1 MEKRSL
7 LMLSIFCL
15 PAASQF
21 LDQHGFHPSHSFYD
35 CTLLPSTH
43 SRVINRPRKPRGRTC
58 QTHTHNTYMHALLG
72 WKGFAAFVLLLL
84 ACSTLDSRLVR
95 FTAHL
100 LKKGTTLYCQKVI
113 QQRLDCPGCLNTLQE
128 WRCRRFPLHCAA
140 HAYRHSYHHS
150 IMHY

>member
-58 QTHTHNTYMHALLG
+58 QTHPHTCMLFWVGKVLQPSYSCYLPAVHSTRGWLGLQLTY
-72 WKGFAAFVLLLL
+72 
-84 ACSTLDSRLVR
+84 SRR
-95 FTAHL
+95 EPPCTAKSHSAKIRL
-100 LKKGTTLYCQKVI
+100 PGMLKHPSRMAMPQISSSLCGTCI
-113 QQRLDCPGCLNTLQE
+113 PP
-128 WRCRRFPLHCAA
+128 FIP
-140 HAYRHSYHHS
+140 S
-150 IMHY
+150 